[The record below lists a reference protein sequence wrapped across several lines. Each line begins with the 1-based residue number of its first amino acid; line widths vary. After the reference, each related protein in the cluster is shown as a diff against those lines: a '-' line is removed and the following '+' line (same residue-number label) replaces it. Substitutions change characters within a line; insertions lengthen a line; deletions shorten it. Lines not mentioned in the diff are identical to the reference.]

1 MVRPSD
7 SVRLCGDGAG
17 RASLVGARR
26 RPVVVRRPC
35 FRRAERHDRFVG
47 GEKLPGKVTFAS
59 CAGAYRPG
67 ERRPVGGPRK
77 TVAERRRPPVV
88 LSRSTRGDWFQCPR
102 TARPP
107 RRGGPGARP
116 GGGGGGD
123 GGLCCRVGVGGTG
136 SSALGPRGRS
146 GGTARRRAWGRWRN
160 GR

>member
-26 RPVVVRRPC
+26 RPFVVRRPY

-77 TVAERRRPPVV
+77 TVAERRRPPGALSGGGVV
-88 LSRSTRGDWFQCPR
+88 AFDW
-102 TARPP
+102 
-107 RRGGPGARP
+107 GGLVPVPSDRAAAAAGRP
-116 GGGGGGD
+116 G
-123 GGLCCRVGVGGTG
+123 VAPGVGGE
-136 SSALGPRGRS
+136 
-146 GGTARRRAWGRWRN
+146 TAGN
-160 GR
+160 LSDPS